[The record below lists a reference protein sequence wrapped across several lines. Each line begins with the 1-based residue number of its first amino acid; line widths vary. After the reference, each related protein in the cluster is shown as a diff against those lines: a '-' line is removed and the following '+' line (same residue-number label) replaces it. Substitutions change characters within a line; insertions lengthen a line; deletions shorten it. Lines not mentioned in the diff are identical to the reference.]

1 MKHDT
6 LGPITNRI
14 YNRKKYLITI
24 LLIIFSSFIGKLLQ
38 QTNISASHLWNNGN
52 NYKDIYNISI
62 YIIASI
68 PILLGHKW
76 YKSLERLH
84 RIQRRKKIVQ
94 NSDYLNRKTYL
105 IIILILF
112 IALYILINIQFNIL
126 ITFTFKES
134 PNIFTIL
141 LDSFL
146 PTVKSYIYNI
156 IFFSLIIFS
165 LIKKSGYYFY
175 LLNACIA
182 FINLA
187 NSITKINANDAIIV
201 DVNDSKYFDSDI
213 TIPIFFFI
221 IFLLV
226 TLLSGI
232 FGYVTSGTALSDFRS
247 KKLSY
252 KHKDYAYSLIEQ
264 MAVFLSFIL
273 ALTVQ

>member
-1 MKHDT
+1 M
-6 LGPITNRI
+6 
-14 YNRKKYLITI
+14 
-24 LLIIFSSFIGKLLQ
+24 
-38 QTNISASHLWNNGN
+38 
-52 NYKDIYNISI
+52 
-62 YIIASI
+62 
-68 PILLGHKW
+68 
-76 YKSLERLH
+76 
-84 RIQRRKKIVQ
+84 
-94 NSDYLNRKTYL
+94 
-105 IIILILF
+105 
-112 IALYILINIQFNIL
+112 
-126 ITFTFKES
+126 
-134 PNIFTIL
+134 
-141 LDSFL
+141 
-146 PTVKSYIYNI
+146 
-156 IFFSLIIFS
+156 IIFS

-175 LLNACIA
+175 LLNACLA